1 MESLDLNNYTVYEL
15 RDCNDSD
22 VVYGAI
28 ALNNKHTV
36 RDFQNEINRVKN
48 EFEDEI
54 AQYGDDWSIIQENID
69 NKFDWFELGL
79 NDGYLE
85 Y

>member
-1 MESLDLNNYTVYEL
+1 MESLDLNKYDIYPLN
-15 RDCNDSD
+15 DCNSGET
-22 VVYGAI
+22 YNFI
-28 ALNNKHTV
+28 ALNKNHTV
-36 RDFQNEINRVKN
+36 REFQDEINRVKD

-79 NDGYLE
+79 SDGYLE